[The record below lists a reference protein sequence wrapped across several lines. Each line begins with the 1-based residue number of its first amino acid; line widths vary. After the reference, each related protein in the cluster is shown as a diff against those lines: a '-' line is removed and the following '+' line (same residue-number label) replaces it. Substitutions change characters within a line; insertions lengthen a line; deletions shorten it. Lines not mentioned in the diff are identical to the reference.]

1 MVRISRSVFGS
12 SRPLWIDLDTRRLR
26 GGWAAVFEP
35 TSMVMCSLCSL
46 SLSLSL
52 SFLSPSWVIEV
63 SASAS
68 VPGVSLAACGAGAG
82 AAGPCVAMESLSC
95 VGAGARLCSKGNTSS
110 IGTNRAVEVSLF
122 REIDLRGGIVNGD
135 ENSVLID
142 AGKKCFRCGCADLAT
157 QVYS

>member
-35 TSMVMCSLCSL
+35 TSMVMCSLC

-142 AGKKCFRCGCADLAT
+142 AGKRCFRCGCADLAT